1 MQKDKLEKLTEIV
14 MGEAVTALL
23 DSNDK
28 ISGATLANRLKSMLV
43 NEANTARREAIEVV
57 LAEVRSEFA
66 SARDPMES
74 AVLAFGQ
81 SVSDSRR
88 KH

>member
-23 DSNDK
+23 DSNDR
-28 ISGATLANRLKSMLV
+28 ISGATVANRLKLMLGD
-43 NEANTARREAIEVV
+43 EANVERREAIEVA

-81 SVSDSRR
+81 SVPDNSR